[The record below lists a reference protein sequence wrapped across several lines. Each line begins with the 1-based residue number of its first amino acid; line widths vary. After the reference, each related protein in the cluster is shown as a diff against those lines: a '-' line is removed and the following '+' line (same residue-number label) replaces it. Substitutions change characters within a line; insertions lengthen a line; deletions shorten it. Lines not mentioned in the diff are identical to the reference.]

1 MSFLQEPPQL
11 SNQWR
16 ADRALKRLLARRL
29 PPDVLAEIEESLD
42 QMGERAAGE
51 LLRLSH
57 ASRNQ
62 LPEWIPFD
70 AWGRHI
76 DEIRVNAAWRRC
88 REVAAEQG
96 LIATGYERKHGAL
109 LARAPVRARVSSS
122 RRRARST
129 PARSR

>member
-11 SNQWR
+11 ANQWR
-16 ADRALKRLLARRL
+16 EDRALKRLLARRL
-29 PPDVLAEIEESLD
+29 PPAVFAEIEESLD

-51 LLRLSH
+51 LLRLAH
-57 ASRNQ
+57 ESRK
-62 LPEWIPFD
+62 LEPEWIPFD
-70 AWGRHI
+70 AWGRRV

-96 LIATGYERKHGAL
+96 LVATGYERKHGAHSRVHQFAL
-109 LARAPVRARVSSS
+109 VYLFAPSPT
-122 RRRARST
+122 ST